1 MTVNDL
7 FIKGNKLFA
16 EKNFLEGLGIYKE
29 IYLRFPKNL
38 RLQEEIKKKENKYKK
53 PIYESYS
60 KYEIEEFLKLGNAGH
75 AHSVI
80 KILTSNYNKNSDDIL
95 TISLLGNFYGL
106 NKEIKKA
113 IHFKSWQFK
122 MLLLRVC
129 FI

>member
-16 EKNFLEGLGIYKE
+16 EKKLLEGLGIYKE

-38 RLQEEIKKKENKYKK
+38 RLYKEIKKKENKYKK

-60 KYEIEEFLKLGNAGH
+60 KYEIEEFLKLVNAGH
-75 AHSVI
+75 AYSVI

-95 TISLLGNFYGL
+95 TISL
-106 NKEIKKA
+106 
-113 IHFKSWQFK
+113 
-122 MLLLRVC
+122 
-129 FI
+129 